1 MIFSSTKQNLW
12 TLIMGPVVWAIHFLI
27 AYPTAAIMCARVT
40 PQTGI
45 EPARIVIAVVT
56 VLALAIITAT
66 GISGWRH
73 SGGVVTSDDP
83 LDDDTDG
90 SRQRFLANATLLLA
104 GLSFVGVVYVALPA
118 LIFESCR

>member
-1 MIFSSTKQNLW
+1 MIFFGTKH
-12 TLIMGPVVWAIHFLI
+12 TLYTLVTAPTVWAIHFLI
-27 AYPTAAIMCARVT
+27 AYPTAAVMCVRVT
-40 PQTGI
+40 PQAGLG
-45 EPARIVIAVVT
+45 PARIVIAVVT

-66 GISGWRH
+66 GTSGWRH
-73 SGGVVTSDDP
+73 SGGVVAADDP

-118 LIFESCR
+118 VIFESCR